1 MTASDEHD
9 VMTVDELARLAR
21 LPVRTIREYQTM
33 RLLAPPNRRGRIGL
47 YGAEHRRRLEL
58 IARLQRRG
66 YSLAGIKDLLDAWE
80 TGTDLPDVLGVDVVA
95 PTLDEAPLRL
105 TRRELSN
112 RLPGLTPM
120 SLRRAQKSGLVVADG
135 PNHFLVR
142 SPALLA
148 VVVDGV
154 GAGVRLND
162 MIDLV
167 DTLRDELAGVADTLA
182 DQIVANVWGP
192 LSLAGRVAEI
202 DPFLRRGRLLLLQA
216 IVSILTD
223 RLGAA
228 LLHRADTVPNGDE
241 LRAAIERVRVGVV
254 TDARGNIRRR

>member
-1 MTASDEHD
+1 
-9 VMTVDELARLAR
+9 
-21 LPVRTIREYQTM
+21 
-33 RLLAPPNRRGRIGL
+33 
-47 YGAEHRRRLEL
+47 
-58 IARLQRRG
+58 
-66 YSLAGIKDLLDAWE
+66 
-80 TGTDLPDVLGVDVVA
+80 
-95 PTLDEAPLRL
+95 
-105 TRRELSN
+105 
-112 RLPGLTPM
+112 
-120 SLRRAQKSGLVVADG
+120 
-135 PNHFLVR
+135 
-142 SPALLA
+142 
-148 VVVDGV
+148 
-154 GAGVRLND
+154 